1 MSDRSP
7 ISDYGSPSWSREI
20 KAIFRKEVASELRT
34 RSGLVTVCL
43 FSLAAVIAVAFAAFN
58 QKLSGSLSSGL
69 LWVTLLFTAAVALPR
84 AFVAEDELGTADLL
98 KMTARPEA
106 VFWGKAL
113 YNLCLMLVTG
123 AVLSLL
129 FFVLTSTQISYLWL
143 YAVCLIGSCAALAG
157 TVTLCGALVAQAA
170 GRGALA
176 AAIAIPLLLPL
187 VALGVA
193 GMRVALG
200 ERGMTSGEEAAIGL
214 VCYGIA
220 TLTVGP
226 ALFAAVW
233 KS

>member
-1 MSDRSP
+1 MPERS
-7 ISDYGSPSWSREI
+7 SSWSREI
-20 KAIFRKEVASELRT
+20 KAILRKEIASELRT
-34 RSGLVTVCL
+34 KSGLATVSL
-43 FSLAAVIAVAFAAFN
+43 FSLASVVAVAFSAFN

-84 AFVAEDELGTADLL
+84 AFVAEDEQGTGDLL
-98 KMTARPEA
+98 KLVARPEA

-113 YNLCLMLVTG
+113 YNLGLMLITA

-129 FFVLTSTQISYLWL
+129 FFVLVGASIDNPLL

-193 GMRVALG
+193 GIRVALG
-200 ERGMTSGEEAAIGL
+200 EPGLKSGEEAALGL
-214 VCYGIA
+214 VCYGVASMVI
-220 TLTVGP
+220 GP
-226 ALFAAVW
+226 PLFAAIW

>member
-7 ISDYGSPSWSREI
+7 ITDHRSPSWKREI
-20 KAIFRKEVASELRT
+20 TAVFRKEIASELRT
-34 RSGLVTVCL
+34 KSGLATVCL
-43 FSLAAVIAVAFAAFN
+43 FSLASVVAVAFAAFN
-58 QKLSGSLSSGL
+58 EKLDGSLASGL

-84 AFVAEDELGTADLL
+84 AFVAEEEQGTGDLL
-98 KMTARPEA
+98 RLIARPEA

-129 FFVLTSTQISYLWL
+129 FFVLVGSHIDNLLL

-200 ERGMTSGEEAAIGL
+200 QPGLRSGEEAAFGL

-220 TLTVGP
+220 TLTIGP